1 MLNRCSHPHG
11 PTFYRPNVAELYVL
25 YEYISRAYPGWT
37 LTEIKNMPARERD
50 FWIDG
55 LKWRANKREL

>member
-1 MLNRCSHPHG
+1 
-11 PTFYRPNVAELYVL
+11 LYVL
-25 YEYISRAYPGWT
+25 YEYISRSYPGWT
-37 LTEIKNMPARERD
+37 LTEIKQMPARERD